1 MTDLFKQ
8 ECKKYANQNRLGK
21 IEYGDNKVI
30 SCSDY
35 LQTLSIDEACI
46 VNNNILGAVYSKKC
60 KFTTLNNYELTD
72 TTYNALIG
80 VKYADSSEE
89 YINMGKYTI
98 QTPKNDK
105 TAKIGEFEG
114 LDDLSKLEEKYTC
127 NITDFSNA
135 TIKDILED
143 LCAQSSI
150 VLGITT
156 FTNEDIPITGN
167 PFTNNETRLDVLKAI
182 LKVTLNFAYIDNDDN
197 KLYLKWL
204 DNEVTETLT
213 KDDYT
218 TLEKNNVYG
227 PINCL
232 VLRMSN
238 VEGENVVRQDDAGI
252 STNGE
257 NQFIIEEDY
266 FLITEEL
273 RTKYIDNLWNKIKG
287 FTYVDCKITSY
298 TGKPHLRVGSKI
310 SVQDDDGSFFETYV
324 LKHNF
329 KYDGTFYS
337 VVESPALTKETEKRK
352 NLQTLK
358 DFKKRT
364 EIIVDKQQQ
373 TIDATV
379 ETVTGQGTA
388 ITNLQ
393 IRDGEI
399 QTNIDDANGNIAQLK
414 ASVEGL
420 TNTVSNAGGGNLIKD
435 SLGSLND
442 SSWSDNVTTI
452 RDTYTLGN
460 SIAGQGIMLNAN
472 AIEQKIQLPND
483 IHTLS
488 FNYKKTLSTVN
499 AKLYINETVYNL
511 DAVETKLFEQQINVV
526 NNSLTIKF
534 ECDTDN
540 GCYIL
545 DLMLNLGSTKDV
557 WTQNAN
563 ETSTDTV
570 KIGKGIQV
578 ESSTMNTYFRAD
590 ADGTRVINRTTGD
603 TVREDTDKGTITN
616 EFTSRSTSIVNGVL
630 FTRVGDQ
637 VWESVV

>member
-1 MTDLFKQ
+1 MLVLSRSAESDSVYYPENLPSNPCEIKISNNQIMNGNDRANYLPDIYDKLNGLEFYTNDFVSTGIVYYDLCDRYSVKVGNITYSCVMFNDEILVTQGLQENIYTELPEETETDY
-8 ECKKYANQNRLGK
+8 KKA
-21 IEYGDNKVI
+21 
-30 SCSDY
+30 
-35 LQTLSIDEACI
+35 
-46 VNNNILGAVYSKKC
+46 
-60 KFTTLNNYELTD
+60 
-72 TTYNALIG
+72 
-80 VKYADSSEE
+80 
-89 YINMGKYTI
+89 
-98 QTPKNDK
+98 DK
-105 TAKIGEFEG
+105 TDQRI
-114 LDDLSKLEEKYTC
+114 
-127 NITDFSNA
+127 N
-135 TIKDILED
+135 
-143 LCAQSSI
+143 
-150 VLGITT
+150 
-156 FTNEDIPITGN
+156 
-167 PFTNNETRLDVLKAI
+167 KA
-182 LKVTLNFAYIDNDDN
+182 F
-197 KLYLKWL
+197 
-204 DNEVTETLT
+204 
-213 KDDYT
+213 
-218 TLEKNNVYG
+218 
-227 PINCL
+227 
-232 VLRMSN
+232 
-238 VEGENVVRQDDAGI
+238 
-252 STNGE
+252 
-257 NQFIIEEDY
+257 
-266 FLITEEL
+266 
-273 RTKYIDNLWNKIKG
+273 
-287 FTYVDCKITSY
+287 
-298 TGKPHLRVGSKI
+298 
-310 SVQDDDGSFFETYV
+310 
-324 LKHNF
+324 
-329 KYDGTFYS
+329 
-337 VVESPALTKETEKRK
+337 
-352 NLQTLK
+352 
-358 DFKKRT
+358 
-364 EIIVDKQQQ
+364 IIVDKQQQ
-373 TIDATV
+373 TINATV
-379 ETVTGQGTA
+379 KTVTEQGTA

-393 IRDGEI
+393 LRDGEI
-399 QTNIDDANGNIAQLK
+399 QTTIDDANGKLAQLK
-414 ASVEGL
+414 ATVEGL
-420 TNTVSNAGGGNLIKD
+420 ENNVTTVGGGNLIKD

-442 SSWSDNVTTI
+442 GSWSDNVTTI